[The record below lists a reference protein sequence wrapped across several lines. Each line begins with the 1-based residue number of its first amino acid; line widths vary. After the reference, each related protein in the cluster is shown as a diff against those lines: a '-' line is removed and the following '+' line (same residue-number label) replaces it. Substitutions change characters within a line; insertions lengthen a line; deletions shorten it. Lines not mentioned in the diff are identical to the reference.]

1 MNCKTYISNYIIL
14 HVSCLLIVC
23 LLLSACS
30 EEKTQEPATHEGD
43 LTVRLHADTWTY
55 VSLEADSVVAEIAF
69 ADSVAQ
75 QAMARRTDWD
85 LAYAPGGLMRTN
97 SAPSGTAQKLQLK
110 LAAPDSSQQEDAASA
125 IARQLQ
131 AIGIDIDLRILS
143 DQA

>member
-1 MNCKTYISNYIIL
+1 MNMNCKTYISNYIIL

-97 SAPSGTAQKLQLK
+97 SAPSGTAQ
-110 LAAPDSSQQEDAASA
+110 AAMDASPADFDA
-125 IARQLQ
+125 T
-131 AIGIDIDLRILS
+131 DIREPFSGLTTDNADLVIW
-143 DQA
+143 